1 MDNSMDI
8 EMWDCACVSVQVCIC
23 MLANG
28 EKENEH
34 ILLIL
39 QMWKTEG
46 RVN

>member
-8 EMWDCACVSVQVCIC
+8 EMWDCMCMCVRACVCVLV
-23 MLANG
+23 NG
-28 EKENEH
+28 EDE

-46 RVN
+46 GVN